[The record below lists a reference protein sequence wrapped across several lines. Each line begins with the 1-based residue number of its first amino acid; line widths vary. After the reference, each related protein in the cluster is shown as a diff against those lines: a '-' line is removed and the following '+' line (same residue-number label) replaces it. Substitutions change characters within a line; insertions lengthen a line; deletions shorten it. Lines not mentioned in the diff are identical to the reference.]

1 MTPGGCAA
9 AARTSRSAR
18 PFWAPRY
25 FARHC
30 PVLAP
35 FSMVQCSPPLASSLL
50 SIQVILFHGMCW
62 GRVLEGCVGSFGWLV
77 PGACPNT
84 PAIPTVASTGC
95 HRLPGMDG
103 AEEGRLAM
111 GNSCTYQ
118 RLQCFMLLRVGRV
131 LCEGMSRPLVVRV
144 RTLACSPSAA
154 SYLSLTCLPSH

>member
-1 MTPGGCAA
+1 MVWSSVHGVLSLQDW
-9 AARTSRSAR
+9 SRSGLSLGL
-18 PFWAPRY
+18 
-25 FARHC
+25 HC
-30 PVLAP
+30 PMHNPFKLGQPRNNGAP
-35 FSMVQCSPPLASSLL
+35 PALPGRRLDLPWPPQAPNINFLHSL
-50 SIQVILFHGMCW
+50 Q
-62 GRVLEGCVGSFGWLV
+62 
-77 PGACPNT
+77 
-84 PAIPTVASTGC
+84 

>member
-25 FARHC
+25 C

>member
-1 MTPGGCAA
+1 LGTSVLPRPG
-9 AARTSRSAR
+9 
-18 PFWAPRY
+18 
-25 FARHC
+25 
-30 PVLAP
+30 PVLHGAMLPAP
-35 FSMVQCSPPLASSLL
+35 GLFLVVKL
-50 SIQVILFHGMCW
+50 SIQVILFHGMYW